1 MRIKIANS
9 QVHNTMNDV
18 KKESIPP
25 ESKDKGGSL
34 SHRQSISQKRKAH
47 RAKTYEGGLR
57 KLGHPADS
65 NPENG
70 NNQAKVRD
78 NKSKSK

>member
-1 MRIKIANS
+1 M
-9 QVHNTMNDV
+9 
-18 KKESIPP
+18 

-34 SHRQSISQKRKAH
+34 SRRQSISQKRKAR
-47 RAKTYEGGLR
+47 RAKTYKGGLR

-70 NNQAKVRD
+70 NGQAKVRD
-78 NKSKSK
+78 NKSKERGHYKSSIK